1 MNRQA
6 MDWEKIL
13 AKYVL
18 SKDLHLEYVKNYHMG
33 LISTQTAQF
42 EKWAKDLNR
51 SITEEDR

>member
-1 MNRQA
+1 

-33 LISTQTAQF
+33 LISTLTAQF
-42 EKWAKDLNR
+42 EKWAKDFKR